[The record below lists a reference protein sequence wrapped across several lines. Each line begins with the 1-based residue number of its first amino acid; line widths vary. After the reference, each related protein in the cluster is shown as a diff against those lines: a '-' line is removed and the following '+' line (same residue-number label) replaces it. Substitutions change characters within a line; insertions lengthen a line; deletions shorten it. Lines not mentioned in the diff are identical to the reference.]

1 MALPLDHPLVDLD
14 TVDLNLLDDQPF
26 IMFSPDAARYFHDLL
41 TNAFDAAQIL
51 PKIVH
56 QVGQMHSMLALVDVG
71 FGAALVPQ
79 SAERLRFKNVV
90 FRPLSSTVL
99 TEAKLHLIWQGDNEN
114 PVLEQFIDG
123 LQS

>member
-1 MALPLDHPLVDLD
+1 MPLTPSVDLRQFESRPFLSEPFIVALPLDHPLVDLD

-79 SAERLRFKNVV
+79 SAER
-90 FRPLSSTVL
+90 
-99 TEAKLHLIWQGDNEN
+99 
-114 PVLEQFIDG
+114 
-123 LQS
+123 